1 MTAQIIE
8 ATKLMEN
15 LPLEDQDLALELIK
29 KMVLAWD
36 PNFTKLTQLER
47 QKLEQ
52 AEIDFDNGDVVMDSE
67 EIWEWDL

>member
-67 EIWEWDL
+67 EIWE